1 MRCKNCNAGLS
12 NDTKVCPYCGTN
24 LIEQENK
31 PNQINFNK
39 EYTYPP
45 QSNKGC
51 GCSVGFFAVFTI
63 LLIGCMCLFPVL
75 SMFNNDVAETIIDKS
90 QLERSTTEEDLEEYT
105 TPITDSPNLLLN
117 LGEQERQLWNEDK
130 TQITGSFLRIL
141 GDNYLFSKCSIEEL
155 KEFIEQRLKPFN
167 DKYEYIVVD
176 FPTSIRGLVYKDGI
190 IQYGRLDKEEKT
202 FKIRARTEL
211 NGTFDTSNEQDLRM
225 LIKIIGLQENIKE

>member
-51 GCSVGFFAVFTI
+51 GCSVGFFAIFTI

-75 SMFNNDVAETIIDKS
+75 SMFNNDVIETVIDKS
-90 QLERSTTEEDLEEYT
+90 QLERSTTEKELEEYT

-130 TQITGSFLRIL
+130 TQIVGSFLRIL

-176 FPTSIRGLVYKDGI
+176 FNTSPNGFIYKDGI

-211 NGTFDTSNEQDLRM
+211 CGTFDTSNEQDLRM
-225 LIKIIGLQENIKE
+225 LIKIVGLQEKIEE